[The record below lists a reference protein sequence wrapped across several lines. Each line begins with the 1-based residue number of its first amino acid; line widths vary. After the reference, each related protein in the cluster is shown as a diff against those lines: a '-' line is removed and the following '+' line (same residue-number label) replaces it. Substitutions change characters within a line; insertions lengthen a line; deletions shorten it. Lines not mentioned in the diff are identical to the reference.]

1 MAPFLVGLYFPMNM
15 SGVLSYIIDI
25 VQEWERLG
33 MALQIPYEILKEI
46 DTDKTLVA
54 SKKEE
59 MIVKWMDSPGPA
71 CWWLLVKV
79 LEEIDQNVAAAAIR
93 TEQGSSLTKIKHN
106 YIIMYLARN
115 FILRFFCLMLMI
127 S

>member
-1 MAPFLVGLYFPMNM
+1 MNM
-15 SGVLSYIIDI
+15 SGVLSHIIDI

-33 MALQIPYEILKEI
+33 IALQIPYEILKEI

-59 MIVKWMDSPGPA
+59 MIVKWMDSQGPA
-71 CWWLLVKV
+71 CWWLLVKA

-93 TEQGSSLTKIKHN
+93 TEQG
-106 YIIMYLARN
+106 AAV
-115 FILRFFCLMLMI
+115 
-127 S
+127 